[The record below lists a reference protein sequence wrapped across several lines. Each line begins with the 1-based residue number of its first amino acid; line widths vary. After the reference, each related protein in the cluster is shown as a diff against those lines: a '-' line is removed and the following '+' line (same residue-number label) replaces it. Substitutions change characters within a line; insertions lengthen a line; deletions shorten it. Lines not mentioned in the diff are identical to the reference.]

1 MARGPAPR
9 ATYSI
14 RCGSPSSLGRAA
26 TDRAH
31 MILSMSREY
40 THCPEKS
47 AATISLFSATTWS
60 RRVQDA
66 LRRIGGRRIQCLL
79 LNAHLHQ
86 MGLRRFRRLGRGSS
100 YPKLH
105 NSKEVVATGVSSAVK
120 N

>member
-1 MARGPAPR
+1 MAD
-9 ATYSI
+9 
-14 RCGSPSSLGRAA
+14 GSWTGSQNDTRHKVWQSQQLGSRSH
-26 TDRAH
+26 RSVH
-31 MILSMSREY
+31 MIFSMSREY

-79 LNAHLHQ
+79 LKAHLHQ

-105 NSKEVVATGVSSAVK
+105 N
-120 N
+120 